1 MSPHGKQLRAPRPTA
16 IVNAGFAA
24 GFQGHGWEG
33 GLVGGLAQGLLLLL
47 QDSAGA
53 GSPEGPP

>member
-1 MSPHGKQLRAPRPTA
+1 MSPHGKQLRAPRLTA
-16 IVNAGFAA
+16 IANAGFAA

-33 GLVGGLAQGLLLLL
+33 GLVGDLAQGLQPLL

-53 GSPEGPP
+53 ASPEGPP